1 MGVMAAVGRV
11 ASSAWKVT
19 GMLDIQLSKNDL
31 IALMRLF
38 EFNVI
43 IIAITANVNSVNNKY
58 AIISV
63 YKVLV

>member
-1 MGVMAAVGRV
+1 MGVMAAGVRV

-19 GMLDIQLSKNDL
+19 GMLDIQLSKNEL
-31 IALMRLF
+31 IAFLRLI

-43 IIAITANVNSVNNKY
+43 IIAITTNVNSLNNKI

-63 YKVLV
+63 YKWPF